1 MILAFTGYSLTNIPP
16 ETSIKMEEK
25 IRILHLEDMPLDAEL
40 VARELK
46 RGKMNSEILVVDNKL
61 KFEKALIDF
70 LPDIIFSDHSL
81 VSLDS
86 HEALR
91 IVKKMGVT
99 VPFILI
105 TATMTDEFAVQVM
118 KEGADD
124 YIIKDRLHRLPSAV
138 INSIK
143 KYRLEQ
149 QQLAYQ
155 ANIIRS
161 EAKLKESQAIAH
173 IGNWEYDFSTGKV
186 LWSEEHCRI
195 YGTSITENVQS
206 YHSWMS
212 FIHPDDIE
220 SVVENIKNKD
230 SSSTDNTLNYRIV
243 LNDGTVKHIHV
254 ISKFEFDE
262 DGNQVGLYGTAHDV
276 TEIRQTERQ
285 LRKSETFNLSVLN
298 SLSSHIAVINNLG
311 NIVARN
317 ASWKRFALEN
327 GPTTL
332 KGTEEGSNYF
342 KVCETAANNGDET
355 AAEVLQGIKNVME
368 GKQDVFYF
376 EYPCHSPTESRWFSM
391 RVIKFNS
398 EEPMVVLSHQNIS
411 ERKFAELERIKI
423 TGDLIQRNHD
433 LVQFAYIVSHNLR
446 APVANIIGASSALNS
461 FSLDVEEKELLSQG
475 IYDSVTRLDEVIKDL
490 SNVLQ
495 IKSKLR
501 ETEEKVRFS
510 ELVEDITISIKNL
523 IEKENIQILC
533 DFSEIDEFVTIKSYL
548 YSIFYN
554 LITNSIKYRQQQIAG
569 IIIIKSYLTNNK
581 IVLTFLD
588 NGMGIDLSKRKDQ
601 IFGLYKR
608 FHHHI
613 EGKGTGLFMV
623 KTQVETLGGSID
635 IESTVNKGT
644 EFKIEFNK

>member
-1 MILAFTGYSLTNIPP
+1 
-16 ETSIKMEEK
+16 MEEK

-46 RGKMNSEILVVDNKL
+46 RGKINSEILVVDDKI

-91 IVKKMGVT
+91 VVKGIGLT

-138 INSIK
+138 VNSIK

-186 LWSEEHCRI
+186 FWSEEHCRI
-195 YGTSITENVQS
+195 YGISINENEQS
-206 YHSWMS
+206 YDSWMS

-220 SVVENIKNKD
+220 IVLADIKKFAN
-230 SSSTDNTLNYRIV
+230 SLTGNTLNHRIV
-243 LNDGTVKHIHV
+243 LNNGTVKYIHV
-254 ISKFEFDE
+254 ISKLEFGE
-262 DGNQVGLYGTAHDV
+262 DGKPVGLFGTAHDV

-285 LRKSETFNLSVLN
+285 LRKSEAFNLSVLN
-298 SLSSHIAVINNLG
+298 SLSSHIAVINSYG
-311 NIVARN
+311 DIVAVN
-317 ASWKRFALEN
+317 GSWKRFSLEN
-327 GPTTL
+327 GSTTL
-332 KGTEEGSNYF
+332 KGTGEGSNYF
-342 KVCETAANNGDET
+342 KICEKAVEEGDET
-355 AAEVLQGIKNVME
+355 ALEVLQGIKNVME

-376 EYPCHSPTESRWFSM
+376 EYPCDSPIEPRWFSM
-391 RVIKFNS
+391 RVIKFDS
-398 EEPMVVLSHQNIS
+398 DEPMVVLSHQNIS

-423 TGDLIQRNHD
+423 TGDLIQRNYD

-446 APVANIIGASSALNS
+446 APVANIIGASSALNN
-461 FSLDVEEKELLSQG
+461 FSLNAEEKEVLSQG

-495 IKSKLR
+495 IKSKLK
-501 ETEEKVRFS
+501 ETEEKVSFS
-510 ELVEDITISIKNL
+510 ELIEDITISIKNL
-523 IEKENIQILC
+523 IDAEQMQIQY
-533 DFSEIDEFVTIKSYL
+533 DFTEIDGFSTIKSYL

-569 IIIIKSYLTNNK
+569 MIIIKSYLIGNK
-581 IVLTFLD
+581 IILTFTD
-588 NGMGIDLSKRKDQ
+588 NGMGIDLIKRRDQ
-601 IFGLYKR
+601 VFGLYKR
-608 FHHHI
+608 FHSHI

-623 KTQVETLGGSID
+623 KTQVETLGGSIS